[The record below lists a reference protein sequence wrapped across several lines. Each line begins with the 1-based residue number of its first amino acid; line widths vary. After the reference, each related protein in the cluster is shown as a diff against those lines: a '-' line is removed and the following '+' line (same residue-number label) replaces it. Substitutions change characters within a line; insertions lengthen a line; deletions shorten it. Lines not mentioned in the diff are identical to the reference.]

1 MIALSVSSVRLA
13 GSIAFQPS
21 SHLPKTKRREHP
33 EELAY
38 RCYLSVLAGFRK
50 YLPFAALT
58 HYTPKSRLRNSCI
71 YE

>member
-1 MIALSVSSVRLA
+1 M
-13 GSIAFQPS
+13 
-21 SHLPKTKRREHP
+21 RREHP

-50 YLPFAALT
+50 YLPFAAHLY
-58 HYTPKSRLRNSCI
+58 YTRKSALCNPCI